1 MSKTALNWGV
11 CLLLLTAGCNRTPLP
26 ANGQPNSA
34 AIVSEP
40 LRERAARGEGAPLF
54 ERLSTAQT
62 GVKFSQRLAKDHR
75 LSRLNSSGFVC
86 GGVCI
91 GDFNGDGR
99 PDLFLVNGPDKN
111 SLFLQ
116 EDDFQFE
123 DVTRQAGVDG
133 GDAWGAGAAAD
144 AEG

>member
-1 MSKTALNWGV
+1 M
-11 CLLLLTAGCNRTPLP
+11 
-26 ANGQPNSA
+26 
-34 AIVSEP
+34 
-40 LRERAARGEGAPLF
+40 PLF
-54 ERLSTAQT
+54 ERLSPAQT

-91 GDFNGDGR
+91 GDFDGDGR

-116 EDDFQFE
+116 KDDFRFE
-123 DVTRQAGVDG
+123 DVSPTGRG
-133 GDAWGAGAAAD
+133 
-144 AEG
+144 

>member
-1 MSKTALNWGV
+1 MSKTTFSWGV
-11 CLLLLTAGCNRTPLP
+11 CLLFLTVGCNRAPLP
-26 ANGQPNSA
+26 SAGQPDAA

-40 LRERAARGEGAPLF
+40 LRERAARRDGVPLF
-54 ERLSTAQT
+54 ERLSPAQT

-91 GDFNGDGR
+91 GDFNGGGR

-111 SLFLQ
+111 SLFPQ
-116 EDDFQFE
+116 KNDFSFE
-123 DVTRQAGVDG
+123 DGAQKAGVG
-133 GDAWGAGAAAD
+133 GGGAWGSGGAD
-144 AEG
+144 V